1 MKIYHHIFLSLLLLL
16 AFCAITLNAQPGRW
30 APPVNISNNAGGS
43 TSPDM
48 AIGPDGKIHVVW
60 EDYTRLGS
68 LDWKDILYTCYDGF
82 EWSEPE
88 QVSAMDTTFSY
99 DPSVEVDSL
108 GRPHVVWNHRAI
120 FPDADAYY
128 SYKTDTGWTEPLN
141 LATHGSTQYAP
152 DICIDSRGFI
162 HVVWSD
168 YWPGNGDIYHK
179 YYDGCVW
186 SDYTN
191 ISSDPID
198 SGEPHIVVDS
208 EDNLHVV
215 WRQLSSS
222 SMNNE
227 IFYSKSDGIYWS
239 EKINISQSTYQS
251 STQPGIALDSNDNPH
266 VVWKQSIGGNFSEIG
281 YSYFNGYNWSIPEHI
296 FDLGNSSI
304 KPAIVI
310 NEDNVSCV
318 LFSYQIQNE
327 SPRVI
332 YTFYRGSQ
340 WSTPDSIYDYISSTE
355 PAIDTDNSGFFHS
368 CMPCGFCAYGD
379 IGYTFYYIP
388 SEVGEG
394 DVLHINNNISLQC
407 FPNPFNSILNISFF
421 SLNQS
426 CLELSIINN
435 NGQLIEKLINKSIL
449 SGENNIIWHLNEAKT
464 SEVSSGVYHVI
475 LKVDDEII
483 NQKVILIK

>member
-1 MKIYHHIFLSLLLLL
+1 MRLKTSYLSVIFLIALTVNTTS
-16 AFCAITLNAQPGRW
+16 AQPGRW
-30 APPVNISNNAGGS
+30 EPPVNISNNAGGS

-68 LDWKDILYTCYDGF
+68 LFWKDILYAYYDGI

-88 QVSAMDTTFSY
+88 QVSAMDTTYSF
-99 DPSVEVDSL
+99 DPAVAVDSL

-128 SYKTDTGWTEPLN
+128 SYKTATGWTEPLN
-141 LATHGSTQYAP
+141 LAPHGGTQYHP
-152 DICIDSRGFI
+152 DISIDSRGFI
-162 HVVWSD
+162 HVVWAD

-179 YYDGCVW
+179 YYDGVAW
-186 SDYTN
+186 SDYFN
-191 ISSDPID
+191 VSNDPID
-198 SGEPHIVVDS
+198 SGKPDLTVDS
-208 EDNLHVV
+208 QNNLHVT
-215 WRQLSSS
+215 WQQYYGGGISC
-222 SMNNE
+222 E
-227 IFYSKSDGIYWS
+227 IYYSFFNGIIWS
-239 EKINISQSTYQS
+239 LKENISQNSN
-251 STQPGIALDSNDNPH
+251 LDSVQPSIATDIEYNPH
-266 VVWKQSIGGNFSEIG
+266 VVWKQSIGGNYSEIG
-281 YSYFNGYNWSIPEHI
+281 YSYFNGYNWSPPEHI

-332 YTFYRGSQ
+332 YTFCRNSQ
-340 WSTPDSIYDYISSTE
+340 WSTPDSIYDFISSTE
-355 PAIDTDNSGFFHS
+355 PAIDTDNFGFFHS

-388 SEVGEG
+388 SWVDER
-394 DVLHINNNISLQC
+394 DDLHFNNNISLQC
-407 FPNPFNSILNISFF
+407 FPNPFNSTLNIRFF
-421 SLNQS
+421 SLNQA

-435 NGQLIEKLINKSIL
+435 NGQLIEKLINNSIL

-464 SEVSSGVYHVI
+464 SEISSGVYHVV

>member
-1 MKIYHHIFLSLLLLL
+1 MKSYRFCFLSPLLLL
-16 AFCAITLNAQPGRW
+16 AFCVITIHAQPGRW
-30 APPVNISNNAGGS
+30 AEPVNISNTFYGS
-43 TSPDM
+43 SQPDM

-68 LDWKDILYTCYDGF
+68 LDWKDILYAYYDGY

-99 DPSVEVDSL
+99 DPSIEVDSL

-128 SYKTDTGWTEPLN
+128 SYRTDTGWTEPLN

-251 STQPGIALDSNDNPH
+251 STQPCIALDSNDNPH
-266 VVWKQSIGGNFSEIG
+266 VVWKQSFGGQVYEIY
-281 YSYFNGYNWSIPEHI
+281 YSYFDGYEWTEPENITNLGFHSLAQSFAINNNNTKCLLFSLASPIGDPYVHYSFNTGFHWSIPDTI
-296 FDLGNSSI
+296 F
-304 KPAIVI
+304 
-310 NEDNVSCV
+310 ED
-318 LFSYQIQNE
+318 
-327 SPRVI
+327 
-332 YTFYRGSQ
+332 YTGTF
-340 WSTPDSIYDYISSTE
+340 TAVAVDS
-355 PAIDTDNSGFFHS
+355 NGVFHA
-368 CMPCGFCAYGD
+368 CMTLALNTYGD
-379 IGYTFYYIP
+379 IGYTYYQSP
-388 SEVGEG
+388 SSVIKAG
-394 DVLHINNNISLQC
+394 DSNYDKISLSC
-407 FPNPFNSILNISFF
+407 SPNPFNSSINISF
-421 SLNQS
+421 N
-426 CLELSIINN
+426 LS
-435 NGQLIEKLINKSIL
+435 KKS
-449 SGENNIIWHLNEAKT
+449 E
-464 SEVSSGVYHVI
+464 VI
-475 LKVDDEII
+475 LKVYNIHGQNIAKLIEEEMSSSQHSFIWDGLNDNGQKISTGI
-483 NQKVILIK
+483 YFITLNTKNGSTVQKVLFIK